1 MSDRK
6 PFIIPLFL
14 PHAGCPNRCVFCHQ
28 PSLTGFEQIP
38 DPKTV
43 QEKVARYLGYKGP
56 QRGPAQL
63 AFYGGNFLGL
73 ETDQIRAFVRQA
85 GQLINEGKIAGI
97 RFSTR
102 PDTIMPDTL
111 ELLADIPVFAVEL
124 GVQSLDDGVLRRA
137 RRGHDADATR
147 QALYLLKKQRI
158 PVSAQIMLGLPGDT
172 AETAMR
178 TGAELAALRPEFVRI
193 FPTVVV
199 SDTTLAQWYRR
210 GKYQPLSL
218 EAAVS
223 LCKQLFLLFQQHG
236 IPVIRM
242 GLQATTDLDKG
253 ASVVAG
259 PYHPAF
265 GFLVRS
271 EVLLDRA
278 DALLRKQEKGRN
290 AAILRVHPRQIS
302 EMRGMKNSN
311 IHILRSRYSLNS
323 LGVAPD
329 ADLSPGSV
337 ALSPLSGD

>member
-1 MSDRK
+1 MADRR

-28 PSLTGFEQIP
+28 PSLTGFERIP
-38 DPKTV
+38 DPETV
-43 QEKVARYLGYKGP
+43 RDQVTRYLGYKGP
-56 QRGPAQL
+56 QRGAAQL

-73 ETDQIRAFVRQA
+73 AQETIGAFVRQA
-85 GQLINEGKIAGI
+85 GQLIREKKIAGI

-102 PDTIMPDTL
+102 PDTITPETL

-124 GVQSLDDGVLRRA
+124 GVQSLDDGVLKRA
-137 RRGHDADATR
+137 RRGHSADDTR
-147 QALYLLKKQRI
+147 QAISLLKKQHI
-158 PVSAQIMLGLPGDT
+158 PISAQIMLGLPGDT
-172 AETAMR
+172 AKKAMQ

-199 SDTTLAQWYRR
+199 SGTPLARWYGR
-210 GKYQPLSL
+210 GEYQPLSL

-223 LCKQLFLLFQQHG
+223 LCKRLFLLFQQNG

-242 GLQATTDLDKG
+242 GLQATTDLDEG

-271 EVLLDRA
+271 EVLLDQA
-278 DALLRKQEKGRN
+278 DALLRKQAVARHT
-290 AAILRVHPRQIS
+290 ATLRVHPRQIS
-302 EMRGMKNSN
+302 EMRGMKNGN
-311 IHILRSRYSLNS
+311 IHILRSRYSLDS
-323 LGVAPD
+323 LGVVPD
-329 ADLSPGSV
+329 AGLSVGSV
-337 ALSPLSGD
+337 ALAPGD